1 MISLK
6 LPNKILGAVYQSYR
20 DPSTPNVVD
29 IVMVPIQGK
38 YFERS
43 SAMKIIS
50 HVTIA
55 AALILSGT
63 WPALARDDK
72 LMFPIVPALEAKDAK
87 EKLDGSVKFYFG
99 DQQTPKILTKL
110 GTDSTNQ
117 KTNAVGKSDEKACNW
132 VFLSA
137 MIQLD
142 KRAKQL
148 GANAVVNIV
157 SYYQKNL
164 LSSPTEFEC
173 HAGSIVAGV
182 ALRGEFVK
190 IAE

>member
-1 MISLK
+1 MK
-6 LPNKILGAVYQSYR
+6 
-20 DPSTPNVVD
+20 
-29 IVMVPIQGK
+29 
-38 YFERS
+38 
-43 SAMKIIS
+43 KIICS
-50 HVTIA
+50 TVLLLV
-55 AALILSGT
+55 ALSVS

-72 LMFPIVPALEAKDAK
+72 YLLPIEAALAVKDAK
-87 EKLDGSVKFYFG
+87 DKLDGSVKFFFG
-99 DQQTPKILTKL
+99 NQGTPKILTKL
-110 GTDSTNQ
+110 GTDVTNQ

-157 SYYQKNL
+157 SYYKKDVM
-164 LSSPTEFEC
+164 SSPTEFEC
-173 HAGSIVAGV
+173 HAGAVIAGV
-182 ALRGEFVK
+182 ALRGDFVK

>member
-1 MISLK
+1 MKRIFHLTS
-6 LPNKILGAVYQSYR
+6 AVVL
-20 DPSTPNVVD
+20 T
-29 IVMVPIQGK
+29 
-38 YFERS
+38 
-43 SAMKIIS
+43 
-50 HVTIA
+50 
-55 AALILSGT
+55 LSGA
-63 WPALARDDK
+63 WPAYARDDK
-72 LMFPIVPALEAKDAK
+72 LMFPIAPALEAKDAK

-99 DQQTPKILTKL
+99 DQQTPQILTKF
-110 GTDSTNQ
+110 GTDVTNQ

-157 SYYQKNL
+157 SYYKKNVM
-164 LSSPTEFEC
+164 SSPTEFEC
-173 HAGSIVAGV
+173 HAGAIIAGV

-190 IAE
+190 IAN

>member
-1 MISLK
+1 MKRISQLTIVAA
-6 LPNKILGAVYQSYR
+6 LTLGAV
-20 DPSTPNVVD
+20 
-29 IVMVPIQGK
+29 
-38 YFERS
+38 
-43 SAMKIIS
+43 
-50 HVTIA
+50 
-55 AALILSGT
+55 
-63 WPALARDDK
+63 WPAHARDDK
-72 LMFPIVPALEAKDAK
+72 LMFPVAPALEAKDAK

-99 DQQTPKILTKL
+99 NQETPKILTKL
-110 GTDSTNQ
+110 GTDVTNQ
-117 KTNAVGKSDEKACNW
+117 KTNSVGKSDERACNW

-157 SYYQKNL
+157 SYYQKSVM
-164 LSSPTEFEC
+164 SSPTEFEC
-173 HAGSIVAGV
+173 HAGNIIVGV